1 MLLSELE
8 FGSFLAYSVRGTDEP
23 SVESQLWMRRLK
35 NERYVGNPPMPMSKY
50 VAHRLRL
57 RFDDTVLSDILSPS
71 SVLVPVPSSRI
82 SKPATLWVPLLIARA
97 LVSEGLARACEP
109 CLTRVQSLN
118 KAATADTQDRPTAI
132 QHFESLSAARLL
144 FPVSEFVLVDDVV
157 TRGATLIGAASRPRE
172 TFPNASIK
180 AFAVMRA
187 ISTPTEFRGILD
199 PCVGTIQLSRDGLT
213 VRRP

>member
-8 FGSFLAYSVRGTDEP
+8 FGSFLAYSVRGTDEG
-23 SVESQLWMRRLK
+23 SIESQSWMRRLK
-35 NERYVGNPPMPMSKY
+35 NERYVGKPPTPMSRY
-50 VAHRLRL
+50 VAHRLRV
-57 RFDDTVLSDILSPS
+57 RFDETGLSAILSPS
-71 SVLVPVPSSRI
+71 AVLVPVPSSRI
-82 SKPATLWVPLLIARA
+82 SKPATLWVPLLIAHA

-109 CLTRVQSLN
+109 CLHRAHSLN
-118 KAATADTQDRPTAI
+118 KAAIADTKDRPTAI

-144 FPVSEFVLVDDVV
+144 FPVNEFVLVDDVV
-157 TRGATLIGAASRPRE
+157 TRGATLIGAASRLRE
-172 TFPNASIK
+172 ASPDARIK

-199 PCVGTIQLSRDGLT
+199 PCVGTIQLARDGMT